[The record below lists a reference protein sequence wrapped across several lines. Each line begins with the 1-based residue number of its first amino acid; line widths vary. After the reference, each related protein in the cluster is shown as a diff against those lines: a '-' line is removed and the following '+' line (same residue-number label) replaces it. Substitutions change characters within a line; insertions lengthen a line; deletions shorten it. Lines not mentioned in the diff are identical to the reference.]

1 MRATQKR
8 NLFEKMFGELLCRHG
23 FVYRNDT
30 FVRLRPGGVLLSV
43 DVEFLSLGEG
53 RIRFEAIAFCC
64 GITRPLDGFCMT
76 LPLRRRD
83 GDSAQEEADFRSM
96 RDGRMRYGEF
106 LEARFRSSLDRQFEQ
121 FRDEISARLVSIE
134 TVRDALAFHEWSHGY
149 FGHLACPNI
158 PQMECMY
165 LGEYEEA
172 LQYTR
177 ILLERW
183 RKGRESH
190 LREMEKLTNAMEG
203 DPKAAE
209 RLEMYRNVLLRGW
222 RQTCGNARRTQRTS
236 SRGATRSSKAHPG
249 EHGALPP
256 NLPRAVSGAGDIGHG
271 STDAGSSP
279 STPRK
284 GQAAKSRIF

>member
-8 NLFEKMFGELLCRHG
+8 DLFEKMFGELLCRHG

-30 FVRLRPGGVLLSV
+30 FVCLRPGGVLLSV
-43 DVEFLSLGEG
+43 DMEFLSLGEG

-121 FRDEISARLVSIE
+121 FRDEISARLVSVE

-165 LGEYEEA
+165 LGEYEKA

-183 RKGRESH
+183 RKGRESR

-209 RLEMYRNVLLRGW
+209 RLEMYRNVLLPRVEANLRQCEADAEDIEQRRYEKFEKRIRENMELS
-222 RQTCGNARRTQRTS
+222 RQTCR
-236 SRGATRSSKAHPG
+236 
-249 EHGALPP
+249 ALFPE
-256 NLPRAVSGAGDIGHG
+256 REI
-271 STDAGSSP
+271 
-279 STPRK
+279 
-284 GQAAKSRIF
+284 